1 MDKDLLVSVLS
12 GSRAYGVHNENSD
25 IDIRGVFTQSQ
36 REKMS
41 PFENVKSS
49 KGEGEDT
56 LYYELSQY
64 LQLVFEQ
71 NPNVMDYI
79 WTEEKDIISMKPEWN
94 IIRNQRYDLL
104 SKRAKDKYYGFA
116 KSTKAKM
123 NLHERWN
130 NNPPKQPLPKD
141 FIKISHNLTLANRN
155 MPTDM
160 GYILF
165 KKKPDEYALY
175 PYDKGTWFDK
185 EGNLRY
191 LDDKEH
197 AILETKPLAY
207 CSFNRTQFEKQKMDY
222 HNYKIW
228 IAERNTAKTKGVEL
242 IGYDTKQAYH
252 LIRVLRTGTEILKE
266 GLIRVKRPD
275 AEELKAIR
283 RGSFSLEKIE
293 DLAKRETEALFEAYE
308 KSPLPDFVDKNIIAN
323 ISHDIYTSLWKKAS
337 MISIPVLPQNDKEK
351 LPPKDGRVLV
361 FDIEGSGYHGG
372 NKYNITELAIL
383 EMIDGKFSGNMY
395 HSWFNPDVY
404 PNPYIFELTGQSEE
418 FLKNKPRFKDCIK
431 DIFDFIGDS
440 PLIAHSAISDYKLI
454 NHDLKLAGAETIPYD
469 RIACSQKISNYLFDG
484 KNISLN
490 SVCDILGI
498 DTTKRKKH
506 GALIDTQLL
515 VECMELIMDYP
526 NYNDIKSAWLSKKNI
541 LSKEQKLTLKKNA
554 IENRINI
561 NGNEVSFKNNDG
573 DILKVKIDFPETYN
587 LHIKGTSVLICPPNE
602 RKPENPIGP
611 AVVFLTKNGIDYR
624 NIGFKE
630 ENQIMELKI

>member
-1 MDKDLLVSVLS
+1 MERDLLVSVLS

-36 REKMS
+36 RERMS
-41 PFENVKSS
+41 PFKNTTSF

-79 WTEEKDIISMKPEWN
+79 WTEEQDIISMKPEWN

-130 NNPPKQPLPKD
+130 EKPPKKPLPKD
-141 FIKISHNLTLANRN
+141 FIKISHNLTLLDRH
-155 MPTDM
+155 MPTDI
-160 GYILF
+160 GYILSR
-165 KKKPDEYALY
+165 KNQDEYALY

-185 EGNLRY
+185 EGNLRC
-191 LDDKEH
+191 LDGKEH
-197 AILETKPLAY
+197 SILETKPLAY
-207 CSFNRTQFEKQKMDY
+207 CSFNRTQFDKQKRDY
-222 HNYKIW
+222 ENYNVW
-228 IAERNTAKTKGVEL
+228 ISERNKAKTNKIKI

-275 AEELKAIR
+275 ADELKRIR
-283 RGSFSLEKIE
+283 QGELSLEQIE
-293 DLAKRETEALFEAYE
+293 SLAEKETERLFTAYE
-308 KSPLPDFVDKNIIAN
+308 QSPLPDIVEKDIISN
-323 ISHDIYTSLWKKAS
+323 ISHDIYTSLWKKSS
-337 MISIPVLPQNDKEK
+337 MITIPSISNEQQNR
-351 LPPKDGRVLV
+351 LPPKNGRVLV
-361 FDIEGSGYHGG
+361 FDIEGSGYHGDD
-372 NKYNITELAIL
+372 KYNITEIAIL
-383 EMIDGKFSGNMY
+383 EMIDGKYTGNMY

-404 PNPYIFELTGQSEE
+404 PNSYVLELTGQSKD

-431 DIFDFIGDS
+431 DILNFIQDS
-440 PLIAHSAISDYKLI
+440 PLIAHSAVSDYKLI
-454 NHDLKLAGAETIPYD
+454 NHDLKLAGVETIPYE

-490 SVCDILGI
+490 AVCEILGVDI
-498 DTTKRKKH
+498 SLRKKH
-506 GALIDTQLL
+506 GALIDTKLL
-515 VECMELIMDYP
+515 VECMELIMEYP
-526 NYNDIKSAWLSKKNI
+526 NYNDIKTSWLNKKSI
-541 LSKEQKLTLKKNA
+541 LSKEQKQIIKQKA
-554 IENRINI
+554 IENRIQI
-561 NGNEVSFKNNDG
+561 NGNEILFKNNDG
-573 DILKVKIDFPETYN
+573 DILRTKIEYPETYQ

-611 AVVFLTKNGIDYR
+611 AVIFLTKEGIDFK
-624 NIGFKE
+624 NIGFQE
-630 ENQIMELKI
+630 ENVIKSFSI